1 MSKKLD
7 KTNYFSGPPAWSA
20 TICRGWKISVQFHKG
35 QAAFS
40 ILEMHWP
47 SSKNGNCNAH
57 RINDSLGRALVAKF
71 FPAGKIKTN
80 ALKYHKRDNSDIKVR
95 ELAVEMV
102 RSLMGNVAV

>member
-7 KTNYFSGPPAWSA
+7 KTNYFSGPPSWSA
-20 TICRGWKISVQFHKG
+20 TICRGLKISVQFHKG
-35 QAAFS
+35 QAAFT
-40 ILEMHWP
+40 ILEMH
-47 SSKNGNCNAH
+47 SSSSRNCSSH
-57 RINDSLGRALVAKF
+57 RISDNLGRALVAKF

-102 RSLMGNVAV
+102 RSLMGSVSV